1 MTNVEQRAR
10 NVLEQ
15 RLEGRATVAFVNEE
29 GDRIAIEIT
38 TPFSNYAWTA
48 AALEKTCELIA
59 QARNCA
65 IEVRLAAY
73 RPNK

>member
-1 MTNVEQRAR
+1 MTNAEQKAKSI
-10 NVLEQ
+10 LEE

-38 TPFSNYAWTA
+38 SPFSSYAWTA
-48 AALEKTCELIA
+48 AALEKACGLIG
-59 QARNCA
+59 QATNCA